1 VDGPAPIKFPI
12 TEEEFVCPGHT
23 ACPGCGVVLAMRYVL
38 KALGKKTIMVIPPG
52 CSGPISGGFPF
63 SAIKIPV
70 LRVAFETTAISASG
84 IRAALEVMGKKEI
97 NVLAWG
103 GDGATFDI
111 GLQALSGA
119 AERDDEII
127 YVCCD
132 NEAYMNTG
140 IQRSS
145 ATPKGAWTTTTPG
158 SKNTPKKDIVQ
169 IMAAHKIPYIA
180 TASVG
185 YPMDLIKK
193 MRKAKD
199 TSGTKFILIFTPC
212 PTGWRYSPELTVRVA
227 KLATETG
234 IFPLYEIENGERYC
248 LDRVRSKK
256 PLRDYL
262 SLQGRFRNLDE
273 KGIQQFEEQVKKQR
287 DFLIR
292 MAGEASSTGKN
303 A

>member
-1 VDGPAPIKFPI
+1 MHMDRLARMKFPI
-12 TEEEFVCPGHT
+12 PKEEFIHPGHT
-23 ACPGCGVVLAMRYVL
+23 GCPGCGVALAMRYAL

-52 CSGPISGGFPF
+52 CAGVISGTFPF
-63 SAIKIPV
+63 SAMKIPV
-70 LRVAFETTAISASG
+70 LKVAFETTAICASG
-84 IRAALEVMGKKEI
+84 VRATLEMMEKKDV

-119 AERDDEII
+119 AERNDDII
-127 YVCCD
+127 YVCYD

-145 ATPKGAWTTTTPG
+145 ATPQGAWTTTTPD
-158 SKNTPKKDIVQ
+158 SKNVPKKDIVQ

-193 MRKAKD
+193 IKKAKD
-199 TSGTKFILIFTPC
+199 TSGTRFILIFTPC
-212 PTGWRYSPELTVRVA
+212 PTGWRYSPELTIRMA

-248 LDRVRSKK
+248 LNRARSKR
-256 PLRDYL
+256 PLEEYI

-273 KGIQQFEEQVKKQR
+273 QGLQQIKERVKNNWEY
-287 DFLIR
+287 LIR
-292 MAGEASSTGKN
+292 MTGEA
-303 A
+303 